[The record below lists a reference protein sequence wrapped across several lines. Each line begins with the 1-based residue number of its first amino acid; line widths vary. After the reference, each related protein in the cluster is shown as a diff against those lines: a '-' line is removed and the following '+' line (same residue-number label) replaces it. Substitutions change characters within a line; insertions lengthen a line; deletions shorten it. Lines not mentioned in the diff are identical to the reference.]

1 MSEKEKKENIEETK
15 PIENLLF
22 KGWND
27 FVSSIT
33 EGYNKFQKS
42 IEEITSEN
50 TESWNQNQEKI
61 NKFLKDAKENWDVTI
76 TEWGTEFKKTH
87 KDNKELWD
95 NNLGKINA
103 FFKNT
108 QETWDN
114 KIKEWTV
121 DLEKRQI
128 ENKEQ
133 WEARKQKINLDINNW
148 HKQTKRDWEKGLKSF
163 RREMIKGSYMFLV
176 YMIPILV
183 VFVIIMYYLTKFLP
197 Q

>member
-1 MSEKEKKENIEETK
+1 MSEKENIEETK
-15 PIENLLF
+15 PIENLIF

-42 IEEITSEN
+42 IEEISKKN
-50 TESWNQNQEKI
+50 TGSWNQNQEKI
-61 NKFLKDAKENWDVTI
+61 NKFLKDTKENWDVTL
-76 TEWGTEFKKTH
+76 TEWGTEFKKAH

-103 FFKNT
+103 YFKNT
-108 QETWDN
+108 QETWD
-114 KIKEWTV
+114 KKLKEWTV

-133 WEARKQKINLDINNW
+133 WDARKQKINQDIQNW
-148 HKQTKRDWEKGLKSF
+148 QKQTKKDWNKGLKSF

-176 YMIPILV
+176 FMIPILV
-183 VFVIIMYYLTKFLP
+183 VFVVIMYYLTQFLP
-197 Q
+197 S